1 MKIGKSRTTMGNRRI
16 RRLLIMERGL
26 AGKIFLVAFIAC
38 LLGFE
43 HSVQAQDK
51 PLKKI
56 SWGVTSLSAS
66 NWIPW
71 IAKEA
76 KIYEKHGLDVE
87 LVLVKGSGQT
97 STAILGGSL
106 FAAPV
111 AVPQVMLAL
120 LAGADLVNIAHTVPG
135 VQSKLLVRQ
144 EIKRP
149 EDIKGKKIATSALGS
164 LGDFLFKYIIRKNG
178 MDPIRDVIW
187 LSIGTPPERL
197 QALDS
202 GRVDAADLSYP
213 TDVQAQRLGYRVLWD
228 ARKEVVYPSMS
239 VVTRRKTVQE
249 DRDTVMRMLKAHV
262 EGIAYLKTH
271 KEFSKKVL
279 SKYLRTNDPEL
290 LEGSYEIFR
299 QDFISV
305 PYPIMKGLEATY
317 DYVAA
322 TRPEIRNRKPEE
334 FMDPSLI
341 AELDKSGFIKK
352 LYEQK

>member
-1 MKIGKSRTTMGNRRI
+1 MVKKSCQSVLSV
-16 RRLLIMERGL
+16 LLFLYVVFLCTALSRG
-26 AGKIFLVAFIAC
+26 
-38 LLGFE
+38 
-43 HSVQAQDK
+43 QDK

-71 IAKEA
+71 LAKEA

-87 LVLVKGSGQT
+87 LILVKGSGQT
-97 STAILGGSL
+97 SAAILGGSL

-120 LAGADLVNIAHTVPG
+120 LAGGDLVNIAHTVPG

-149 EDIKGKKIATSALGS
+149 EDLKGKRIATSSLGS

-178 MDPIRDVIW
+178 MDPIRDVTW

-197 QALDS
+197 QALDA

-239 VVTRRKTVQE
+239 IVTRRKTVQE
-249 DRDTVMRMLKAHV
+249 DRDTVMRMLKSHV
-262 EGIAYLKTH
+262 EGIAYFKTH
-271 KEFSKKVL
+271 KDFSLKVL
-279 SKYLRTNDPEL
+279 SKYLRTNDREL
-290 LEGSYEIFR
+290 LEGSYEIYK

-317 DYVAA
+317 EYVGQ
-322 TRPEIRNRKPEE
+322 TKPEIRNRKPEE

-352 LYEQK
+352 LYEQR

>member
-1 MKIGKSRTTMGNRRI
+1 MKRTSI
-16 RRLLIMERGL
+16 RSIVFAALLVLPAILESL
-26 AGKIFLVAFIAC
+26 A
-38 LLGFE
+38 
-43 HSVQAQDK
+43 QAQDK
-51 PLKKI
+51 PLRKI

-76 KIYEKHGLDVE
+76 KIYEKYGLDVE
-87 LVLVKGSGQT
+87 LILVKGSGQT

-111 AVPQVMLAL
+111 AVPQVMMAM

-135 VQSKLLVRQ
+135 VQSKLLVKQ
-144 EIKRP
+144 EIQRP
-149 EDIKGKKIATSALGS
+149 EDIKGKRIATSSLGS

-178 MDPIRDVIW
+178 MDPIRDVTW

-197 QALDS
+197 QALSS

-213 TDVQAQRLGYRVLWD
+213 TDVQAQRMGYRILWD

-239 VVTRRKTVQE
+239 IVTRRKTVQE
-249 DRDTVMRMLKAHV
+249 DRDTVMRMLKAHI
-262 EGIAYLKTH
+262 EGIAYFKTH
-271 KEFSKKVL
+271 KEFSMKVL
-279 SKYLRTNDPEL
+279 SKYLRTNDQEL
-290 LEGSYEIFR
+290 LEGSYAIFKE
-299 QDFISV
+299 DFIAT

-317 DYVAA
+317 EYVAA
-322 TRPEIRNRKPEE
+322 TRPEIRSRKPEE
-334 FMDPSLI
+334 FMDPSLV